1 MSMKEENN
9 NYEEDGNIVELV
21 DEEGNTLRYEH
32 VGTIEYKGEWYCFF
46 TPEAAAQEGD
56 EDEGEEVAVFRLVG
70 EEDNETLEIVEDD
83 ELLDEVFAEFCNQYE
98 NSEEADEAASLE
110 PDAE

>member
-1 MSMKEENN
+1 M
-9 NYEEDGNIVELV
+9 
-21 DEEGNTLRYEH
+21 
-32 VGTIEYKGEWYCFF
+32 
-46 TPEAAAQEGD
+46 
-56 EDEGEEVAVFRLVG
+56 FRLVG